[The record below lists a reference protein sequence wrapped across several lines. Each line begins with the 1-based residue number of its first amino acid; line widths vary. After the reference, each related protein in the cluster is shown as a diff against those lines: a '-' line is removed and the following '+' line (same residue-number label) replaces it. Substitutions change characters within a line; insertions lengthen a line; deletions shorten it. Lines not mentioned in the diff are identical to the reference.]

1 MLILNC
7 DLDVWRE
14 REKERQRAAAREQEM
29 RRESERELEIERERQ
44 RKDLQQRE
52 QRRKPRHNVKNKR
65 IMTKARSYNL
75 QAQSDKLAQE
85 KKLDETKTHL
95 YVPKSIDAR
104 TSVRLPKIR
113 WTTEHERQ
121 HSLYAENSLV

>member
-1 MLILNC
+1 M
-7 DLDVWRE
+7 
-14 REKERQRAAAREQEM
+14 
-29 RRESERELEIERERQ
+29 
-44 RKDLQQRE
+44 
-52 QRRKPRHNVKNKR
+52 KNKR

-104 TSVRLPKIR
+104 TSVRLPKNR
-113 WTTEHERQ
+113 WTTELERQ
-121 HSLYAENSLV
+121 MQKIVWFKLFV